1 MGVQL
6 GAADTPTLARANRLN
21 FAASKLAS
29 LSRIRIR
36 IQDLHPAT
44 LQQPS
49 SADDLLHSICGELML
64 GRRCGQELP
73 KGAQDLWT
81 SYEQVVM
88 SVDSYDLVRSVIRT
102 GRYDNRFV

>member
-1 MGVQL
+1 M
-6 GAADTPTLARANRLN
+6 
-21 FAASKLAS
+21 F
-29 LSRIRIR
+29 
-36 IQDLHPAT
+36 
-44 LQQPS
+44 
-49 SADDLLHSICGELML
+49 